1 MFILSLYGLLL
12 VLTYGWTAEASGDT
26 SCQPFHTTFPS
37 GSVSNTGSDSLFRA
51 LSPPETYET
60 GDDGLAMYL
69 LKPEGPVKRT
79 GNVND
84 KIGQGATIN
93 STELCVHGK
102 LSFEVT
108 APTISGVVTAIILI
122 GSDSFDEIDVELLG
136 GDPTH
141 WSTNVFVFL
150 PGEKEPVY
158 NKYNSVERVD
168 GSIAQKHTYFIDYNS
183 DRIVWGIDEKVV
195 RTLTKEQAGERYP
208 SHCLRIQ
215 CGIWDASE
223 HEGTSEWARGPI
235 DWSEQPEKIP
245 AYVHSMTLEC

>member
-37 GSVSNTGSDSLFRA
+37 GSVGPDSLFRA

-93 STELCVHGK
+93 STEPCVC
-102 LSFEVT
+102 V
-108 APTISGVVTAIILI
+108 
-122 GSDSFDEIDVELLG
+122 
-136 GDPTH
+136 
-141 WSTNVFVFL
+141 
-150 PGEKEPVY
+150 
-158 NKYNSVERVD
+158 
-168 GSIAQKHTYFIDYNS
+168 
-183 DRIVWGIDEKVV
+183 
-195 RTLTKEQAGERYP
+195 LTP
-208 SHCLRIQ
+208 SH
-215 CGIWDASE
+215 
-223 HEGTSEWARGPI
+223 
-235 DWSEQPEKIP
+235 
-245 AYVHSMTLEC
+245 